1 MTSSTPACLPIAS
14 RGALVIAGEHDDADA
29 HVLQLADGL
38 RAVFL
43 DDVRHGDHAEQACR
57 PG

>member
-1 MTSSTPACLPIAS
+1 MTSSTPACRADGLC
-14 RGALVIAGEHDDADA
+14 GAVVIAGEHDDVNA

-43 DDVRHGDHAEQACR
+43 DDIRYGDNAEKLTA